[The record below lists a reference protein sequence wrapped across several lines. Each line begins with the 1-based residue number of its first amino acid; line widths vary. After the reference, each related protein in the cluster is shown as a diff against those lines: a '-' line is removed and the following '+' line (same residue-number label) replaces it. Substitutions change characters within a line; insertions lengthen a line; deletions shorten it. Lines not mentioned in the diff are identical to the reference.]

1 MMKVNDATLKLIKE
15 FEGFRSTWYRDP
27 VGVWTIG
34 YGHTD
39 SAGSPKYATSKNMKL
54 TEAEASAIL
63 QRDLERYEADVARLV
78 RVPLNENQHGA
89 LVSFTYNLGAGN
101 LGSSTLLRKLNAGD
115 YAGAAAEFPRWNKAG
130 GKELAGL
137 TRRRAAEQ
145 ALFLR
150 PAKAT
155 SARPPAKPTPA
166 ITGQTKGLV
175 YIIAAL
181 AAAVAAY
188 LGVK

>member
-1 MMKVNDATLKLIKE
+1 MKTNAAGLALIKE
-15 FEGFRSTWYRDP
+15 FEGFVPTWYKDP

-39 SAGSPKYATSKNMKL
+39 NAGSPKYATSKTMIL
-54 TEAEASAIL
+54 SEAEATAIL
-63 QRDLERYEADVARLV
+63 QRDLGQYEDSVARLV
-78 RVPLNENQHGA
+78 KVPLNENQHGA

-145 ALFLR
+145 ALFEKPVSVISK
-150 PAKAT
+150 PAFNDGVK
-155 SARPPAKPTPA
+155 
-166 ITGQTKGLV
+166 
-175 YIIAAL
+175 AAL
-181 AAAVAAY
+181 NPFAAFFAFLARIFGGAPI
-188 LGVK
+188 